1 MLKLRKIEVLGFKSF
16 CERTVTTFGST
27 GVTGIVGPNG
37 CGKSNI
43 VDAISWVLGEQS
55 HKMLRAERMADCIFN
70 GTAKRPPMGLAEV
83 QITLVDPELAEA
95 AAKVLEAQ
103 DAAEARPVDTAAEPT
118 EAAADRAEATGQET
132 APSPEGEALGEA
144 PGDVPEE
151 VPVDAANPAEAG
163 PLRKRRAPRP
173 TPAMKPGE
181 VVVGRRLYRSGQSE
195 YLLNGRSAR
204 LRDIQEL
211 FMGTGLGPESY
222 AIIEQGRIGQILGAR
237 PHERRAIIEE
247 AAGVTKY
254 KTKKRLAEAKLEAAK
269 TNLSRIND
277 IFVEVEKQL
286 ASLKRQAAK
295 ARRFT
300 ELREQLRTR
309 QRIVLASRARAL
321 DSEASRLQREF
332 AEACAAEQGQ
342 AAQLA
347 ALETEHAQRAQQT
360 SELEAELRL
369 VSTHLSECSLELD
382 RAENRLNFQKEQ
394 GTQQAA
400 QLETL
405 AGEAEQAAEEL
416 AAVEHRAL
424 EQAAALSSLREE
436 AARLEAALTA
446 AIEASAAQVT
456 EERHLTERL
465 ESLRLSSADL
475 ATEQVSWRAEEA
487 RAEEALGQFNASVG
501 RLRGQSER
509 LALEESQARTRHETA
524 DSYSANATAEAR
536 RLAGELDTRQRE
548 AAQLRTEQQHAT
560 RESETLRE
568 ALTQAR
574 AEAASLER
582 ILNERSYSAEAV
594 QRLFATNGGG
604 DARGFRSVGVL
615 ADYAEVAEAHEPAIE
630 QFLRDELEYVVV
642 ETFDHARAGISLL
655 REEVGGRA
663 TFFVDSVR
671 QLPRPA
677 ETEMLPFSAGD
688 GVVARFDKL
697 VSFRDPLGPAAT
709 HFLPNLANAYLVE
722 TAEAA
727 ERLSRVH
734 TSHYFVTLEGTCYHG
749 RLVSGGRPDEAGP
762 LQIKRELRQLHARAA
777 DAEQGSQRTR
787 ARLDELVAALSAA
800 EFLHTSAQS
809 AHVEAEKTAL
819 SASIERSQAHSDL
832 ERAAR
837 MASECRIELARL
849 EGEAGESRVR
859 ASIARRMLERAM
871 AAAAATESEREQT
884 VLHLETLRRE
894 QAAQQEAT
902 ASQRA
907 AAAQMAER
915 VTSAETEATRLAAEA
930 EEARGRVARLA
941 ERCATLEAELVAL
954 LASSGE
960 LEQRRVALDAEK
972 SRLTAHREQC
982 EQAFEAGRTRL
993 AELDDLERRHRQAAA
1008 DLREQRS
1015 GIEVARAR
1023 NESDL
1028 GHLREVCANE
1038 MNLQPEEVMAMEPE
1052 PLSGEALEIAE
1063 TELRDLRARLE
1074 SMGAVNMMALEEF
1087 QQCEE
1092 RHIFI
1097 DRERADLLAGI
1108 ADTQQTI
1115 KELDEVSR
1123 ERFEKAFE
1131 IINRNFAETFRT
1143 LFGGGTGQLRL
1154 TEPDST
1160 GECGLEMV
1168 AQPPGKRL
1176 QNVLLLSGGE
1186 KALTALALL
1195 VAVFRYQPSPFCILD
1210 EVDAPLDESNVIRF
1224 TRLIAQMSEHTQFL
1238 IVTHNRRTMEI
1249 AEVLYGVTMQEPG
1262 VSKLV
1267 SVKWKQEAAEAPATE
1282 ASSAQAAS
1290 AAA

>member
-1 MLKLRKIEVLGFKSF
+1 LLKLRKIEMLGFKSF
-16 CERTVTTFGST
+16 CERTVTTFGNT
-27 GVTGIVGPNG
+27 GITGIVGPNG

-55 HKMLRAERMADCIFN
+55 HKLLRAERMADCIFN

-103 DAAEARPVDTAAEPT
+103 DEAEAATL
-118 EAAADRAEATGQET
+118 AAADAT
-132 APSPEGEALGEA
+132 GEA
-144 PGDVPEE
+144 PSG
-151 VPVDAANPAEAG
+151 EAG
-163 PLRKRRAPRP
+163 AESATAADAGDGAPAATAADLAAASENPESTNPIRKKRAPK
-173 TPAMKPGE
+173 PAPVMKPGE

-195 YLLNGRSAR
+195 YLLNGRTAR

-222 AIIEQGRIGQILGAR
+222 AIIEQGRIGTILAAR

-254 KTKKRLAEAKLEAAK
+254 KTKKRLAEARLEAAK
-269 TNLSRIND
+269 TNLARIND

-300 ELREQLRTR
+300 ELREQFRTR

-321 DSEASRLQREF
+321 DAEASRLERAH
-332 AEACAAEQGQ
+332 AEACAAEQEQ

-347 ALETEHAQRAQQT
+347 AFEAEHAQRAQQAA
-360 SELEAELRL
+360 ELEAELRR
-369 VSTHLSECSLELD
+369 VTTHLSECSLELD
-382 RAENRLNFQKEQ
+382 RAENRLAFQREQ
-394 GTQQAA
+394 GGQLAA
-400 QLETL
+400 QLESVATEAEL
-405 AGEAEQAAEEL
+405 AGADL
-416 AAVEHRAL
+416 AAVEQRAH
-424 EQAAALSSLREE
+424 EQAAALEALREE
-436 AARLEAALTA
+436 SARLQAALQA
-446 AIEASAAQVT
+446 ALEANAAQAA
-456 EERHLTERL
+456 EQHRLTERL
-465 ESLRLSSADL
+465 EALRLSSAEL
-475 ATEQVSWRAEEA
+475 ANEQVSWRAEQA
-487 RAEEALGQFNASVG
+487 RADEALEQFNAAVG
-501 RLRGQSER
+501 RLRVQSER
-509 LALEESQARTRHETA
+509 MTLEETQAHTRHETA
-524 DSYSANATAEAR
+524 DAYSANATAEAR
-536 RLAGELDTRQRE
+536 RLAGEMDARQRE
-548 AAQLRTEQQHAT
+548 VVQLRTEQQHVT
-560 RESETLRE
+560 REAETLRE
-568 ALTQAR
+568 RLTQAR

-604 DARGFRSVGVL
+604 ESRGFRAVGVL

-630 QFLRDELEYVVV
+630 QFLRNELEYVVV

-677 ETEMLPFSAGD
+677 EREMLPFSD
-688 GVVARFDKL
+688 DDRVVARFDKL

-709 HFLPNLANAYLVE
+709 AFLPNLANAYLVE

-727 ERLSRVH
+727 ERLARLH
-734 TSHYFVTLEGTCYHG
+734 PSHHFVTLEGTCYHG

-762 LQIKRELRQLHARAA
+762 LQIKRELRQLHTRAA
-777 DAEQGSQRTR
+777 EAEDGSRRTG
-787 ARLDELVAALSAA
+787 ARLAELVATLAGA
-800 EFLHTSAQS
+800 EFLLSSAQA

-819 SASIERSQAHSDL
+819 SASIERSQAHAEL
-832 ERAAR
+832 ERASR
-837 MASECRIELARL
+837 MASECRMELGRV

-871 AAAAATESEREQT
+871 AAAAATETEREQT
-884 VLHLETLRRE
+884 VAQLEALRRD
-894 QAAQQEAT
+894 QASQQEA
-902 ASQRA
+902 ASAQRA

-915 VTSAETEATRLAAEA
+915 LSASEAESSRLSGETDEARARATRLAEKQA
-930 EEARGRVARLA
+930 
-941 ERCATLEAELVAL
+941 
-954 LASSGE
+954 
-960 LEQRRVALDAEK
+960 ALDAERVALAASSDELQQRRAALATDK
-972 SRLTAHREQC
+972 ERLTTHREQC
-982 EQAFEAGRTRL
+982 ERDFETVRTRL
-993 AELDDLERRHRQAAA
+993 AELDDLERKHRQTAS
-1008 DLREQRS
+1008 DMREQRG

-1023 NESDL
+1023 NESDVA
-1028 GHLREVCANE
+1028 HLREVCMSE

-1052 PLSGEALEIAE
+1052 PLAGEALEIAE
-1063 TELRDLRARLE
+1063 AEQRDLRARLE
-1074 SMGAVNMMALEEF
+1074 SMGAVNMMALEEY

-1092 RHIFI
+1092 RHSFI
-1097 DRERADLLAGI
+1097 ERERTDLLASI

-1131 IINRNFAETFRT
+1131 TINRNFAEAFRT

-1186 KALTALALL
+1186 KAMTALALL
-1195 VAVFRYQPSPFCILD
+1195 VAVFRFQPSPFCILD
-1210 EVDAPLDESNVIRF
+1210 EVDAPLDESNVVRF
-1224 TRLIAQMSEHTQFL
+1224 TRLVAEMSEQTQFL
-1238 IVTHNRRTMEI
+1238 VVTHNRRTMEM

-1267 SVKWKQEAAEAPATE
+1267 SVKWQQDPADASAAEAPRG
-1282 ASSAQAAS
+1282 QAAG